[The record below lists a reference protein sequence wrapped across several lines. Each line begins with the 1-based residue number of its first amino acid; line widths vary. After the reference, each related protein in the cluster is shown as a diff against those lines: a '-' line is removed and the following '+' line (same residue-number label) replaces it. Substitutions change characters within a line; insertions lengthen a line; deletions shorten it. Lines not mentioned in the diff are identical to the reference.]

1 MAKNKYMHESS
12 VEELFEELNFFV
24 PEIQREYVWGFNERE
39 ILDAFCEDLIN
50 GKDAQRKNEEL
61 DKRIAELTAKQE
73 YSKIQELISSV
84 KEAKPLNI
92 GFLYSYE
99 PNYRMEHFP
108 DSDVY
113 KDVYLIDGQQRLT
126 TLVLLL
132 FYLSI
137 QENRRDDFINIF
149 RFDPNLETLA
159 FDYRVRN
166 LTHKFFI
173 DLIKNVDSLDKI
185 LNIKDET
192 WFLMEYANDPT
203 VKAVLSAFTII
214 TNHFSNLK
222 DNQYFD
228 FLYTKIKFWHFKT
241 EKTDQ
246 GEELY
251 ITMNSRGKQLEDN
264 ETLRAKLFEKISS
277 NEEMYWSEKWEEW
290 QNYFWQNRNS
300 SKGPTNSDKGFNEFL
315 RAIAGL
321 EAYKQKSKDF
331 LEQDDPIYA
340 SRLIKYLNLEKIENY
355 FRSLK
360 LILKNHQTF
369 AENYEYS
376 DWLQTVHK
384 FINQILFERSTNWFI
399 DYNEDLRASER
410 MFMVFLWSIL
420 EYVNRIENASE
431 NLDNIYRF
439 IRIYWLRY
447 NNHDRSVTSVLE
459 RVNNSLL
466 NSVWYESI
474 TEEEEKRHHFLNTI
488 DDCEYLRKMESSI
501 WKLEDHP
508 LNLNGYQVQNINISH
523 LVNLNENLS
532 IEILDDIYNKFIQ
545 IFPIN
550 KPVGSKTFSTLL
562 LFYDF
567 YAMKRRP
574 NYYENWDFSSW
585 RRIVRDLDSEKNA
598 FKNFLLEFKGQDLN
612 EMLKQKQHSFLKEHK
627 VMIENSTDFI
637 ECDNLLD
644 CLKIY
649 CIVIDDFWKKGRYV
663 AYSHYLPNKA
673 LTSFEDKALFNTKG
687 DFRGHGHIEFCFLV
701 EKNHKKPVQYLKK
714 LVSQISIN
722 N

>member
-12 VEELFEELNFFV
+12 IEELFDELNFFV

-50 GKDAQRKNEEL
+50 GKDAQNKNEEL

-73 YSKIQELISSV
+73 YTKIQELIASV

-126 TLVLLL
+126 TLFLLL

-137 QENRRDDFINIF
+137 KENKKEDFIKIF
-149 RFDPNLETLA
+149 RFDSNIETLA

-185 LNIKDET
+185 INIREET

-203 VKAVLSAFTII
+203 VRGILSAFSII
-214 TNHFSNLK
+214 AKHFSNLGDHK
-222 DNQYFD
+222 FFD
-228 FLYTKIKFWHFKT
+228 FLYSKIKFWHFKT

-277 NEEMYWSEKWEEW
+277 NEEIYWSEKWEEW
-290 QNYFWQNRNS
+290 QNYFWKNRNR

-315 RAIAGL
+315 RSIAGL
-321 EAYKQKSKDF
+321 ESYKQKNIDF
-331 LEQDDPIYA
+331 LKKEDPIYA
-340 SRLIKYLNLEKIENY
+340 SRLIKFLTLEKINKY
-355 FRSLK
+355 FDSLK
-360 LILKNHQTF
+360 LILTNHRNF
-369 AENYEYS
+369 GENYEYS
-376 DWLQTVHK
+376 DWLQKVNN
-384 FINQILFERSTNWFI
+384 FINELLFEKSTNWFV
-399 DYNEDLRASER
+399 DYNDELRAGER
-410 MFMVFLWSIL
+410 MNMVFLWSIL
-420 EYVNRIENASE
+420 EYVNRIDSQIE

-439 IRIYWLRY
+439 IRVYWLRY
-447 NNHDRSVTSVLE
+447 NNHDRSVTSLLD
-459 RVNNSLL
+459 RVYNALH
-466 NSVWYESI
+466 NSVWFEAI
-474 TEEEEKRHHFLNTI
+474 TEEETKKHTFLTKVE
-488 DDCEYLRKMESSI
+488 DAEYLRKLESSI

-523 LVNLNENLS
+523 LIDFNENLS
-532 IEILDDIYNKFIQ
+532 LNVLDNIYKKFIK

-574 NYYENWDFSSW
+574 NYYDNWDFSSW
-585 RRIVRDLDSEKNA
+585 RRIVRDLDSDNNA
-598 FKNFLLEFKGQDLN
+598 FKTFLSEFNGQDLTL
-612 EMLKQKQHSFLKEHK
+612 MLKAKQNLFLKDYRES
-627 VMIENSTDFI
+627 IENSIDYI
-637 ECDNLLD
+637 ECDNLHD

-649 CIVIDDFWKKGRYV
+649 SIIIDDLWSKGRYI

-673 LTSFEDKALFNTKG
+673 LTTFEDRAIFNTKG
-687 DFRGHGHIEFCFLV
+687 DFRGHGHIEFCYLPKLNEEEPIV
-701 EKNHKKPVQYLKK
+701 SLKK
-714 LVSQISIN
+714 IIIN
-722 N
+722 I

>member
-12 VEELFEELNFFV
+12 LEELFEELNFFV

-50 GKDAQRKNEEL
+50 GKDAQSKNEEL
-61 DKRIAELTAKQE
+61 DQKIAELTAKQE
-73 YSKIQELISSV
+73 YSKIQELIASV

-108 DSDVY
+108 DSDIY

-126 TLVLLL
+126 TLFLLL

-137 QENRRDDFINIF
+137 KEKRRGDFINIF
-149 RFDPNLETLA
+149 RFDSNLETLA

-173 DLIKNVDSLDKI
+173 ELIKNVDSLDKI
-185 LNIKDET
+185 QNIKEET
-192 WFLMEYANDPT
+192 WFLMEYADDPT
-203 VKAVLSAFTII
+203 VRAILSAFSII
-214 TNHFSNLK
+214 TKHFSNLGDHK
-222 DNQYFD
+222 FFD
-228 FLYTKIKFWHFKT
+228 YLYTKIKFWHFKT

-277 NEEMYWSEKWEEW
+277 NEEIHWSEKWEEW
-290 QNYFWQNRNS
+290 QNYFWQNRNR

-315 RAIAGL
+315 RCIAGL

-331 LEQDDPIYA
+331 LQQDDPIYA
-340 SRLIKYLNLEKIENY
+340 SRLIKYLSLEKIENY

-360 LILKNHQTF
+360 FVLINYKTF
-369 AENYEYS
+369 ASNYEYS
-376 DWLQTVHK
+376 EWLPIVHK

-399 DYNEDLRASER
+399 DYNDELRAGER
-410 MFMVFLWSIL
+410 RLMVFLWSVL
-420 EYVNRIENASE
+420 EYVNRLENNNE

-439 IRIYWLRY
+439 IRVYWLRY
-447 NNHDRSVTSVLE
+447 NNHDRSVTSLID

-474 TEEEEKRHHFLNTI
+474 TEEEEKRHSFLNKI
-488 DDCEYLRKMESSI
+488 DDYEYLRKLESAI
-501 WKLEDHP
+501 WRLEDHP
-508 LNLNGYQVQNINISH
+508 LNLSGYQVQNINISH
-523 LVNLNENLS
+523 LVDLNDNLS
-532 IEILDDIYNKFIQ
+532 LDILKSIYDRFTQ
-545 IFPIN
+545 IFPVD

-574 NYYENWDFSSW
+574 NYYDNWDFSSW
-585 RRIVRDLDSEKNA
+585 RRIVRDLDSDKNA
-598 FKNFLLEFKGQDLN
+598 FKTFLSEFNGQDLN
-612 EMLKQKQHSFLKEHK
+612 EMLKEKQQIFLLDNKEN
-627 VMIENSTDFI
+627 IQNSIDLI

-649 CIVIDDFWKKGRYV
+649 SIIINNFWSKGLYI

-673 LTSFEDKALFNTKG
+673 YTTFEEKALFNTKG
-687 DFRGHGHIEFCFLV
+687 NFRGQYGHIEFCHLV
-701 EKNHKKPVQYLKK
+701 ENSQVKPIEHLKK
-714 LVSQISIN
+714 LITN
-722 N
+722 L